1 MCARSFRSTSSS
13 AESVSSPRE
22 IITIE
27 QMTEAHLPEVMSIER
42 EVFMPGWSE
51 ETFRNDLR
59 NPSTLY
65 LVLKLNDQIV
75 AYAGMWLI
83 IDEAHITNVAVKPAY
98 RGRKFAQRL
107 IHRLLSIA
115 RERGCVKAMLE
126 VRVSNTPA
134 QKLYEKFGF
143 RPVATRPRYYDNVE
157 DALIMWLEGLD
168 TPEYGEVLQS
178 IEQEFRHSPNR
189 PAPQ

>member
-1 MCARSFRSTSSS
+1 MNDEGETL
-13 AESVSSPRE
+13 
-22 IITIE
+22 TIE
-27 QMTEAHLPEVMSIER
+27 RMSEAHLPEVMPIER

-51 ETFRNDLR
+51 ETFRSDLR

-65 LVLKLNDQIV
+65 LNLRLNGKLV
-75 AYAGMWLI
+75 AYAGMWVV
-83 IDEAHITNVAVKPAY
+83 IDEAHITNVAVKPDY

-115 RERGCVKAMLE
+115 RERGCVKAFLE

-143 RPVATRPRYYDNVE
+143 RPVAIRPKYYDNIE

-168 TPEYGEVLQS
+168 TPEYGETLRA
-178 IEQEFRHSPNR
+178 IEEEFRR
-189 PAPQ
+189 G

>member
-1 MCARSFRSTSSS
+1 VIDDGETL
-13 AESVSSPRE
+13 
-22 IITIE
+22 TIE
-27 QMTEAHLPEVMSIER
+27 RMTEAHLPEVMRIER

-51 ETFRNDLR
+51 EAFRSDLR
-59 NPSTLY
+59 NPSALY
-65 LVLKLNDQIV
+65 LNLRLNGKLV
-75 AYAGMWLI
+75 AYAGMWI
-83 IDEAHITNVAVKPAY
+83 VIDEAHITNVAVKPEY

-115 RERGCVKAMLE
+115 RERGCVKAFLE

-143 RPVATRPRYYDNVE
+143 RPVAIRPKYYDNIE

-168 TPEYGEVLQS
+168 TPEYGETLRA
-178 IEQEFRHSPNR
+178 IEEGFRR
-189 PAPQ
+189 G

>member
-1 MCARSFRSTSSS
+1 MCAKSSESTNSS
-13 AESVSSPRE
+13 AESVSSSGE
-22 IITIE
+22 TLTIE
-27 QMTEAHLPEVMSIER
+27 RMTEAHLPEVMRIER

-51 ETFRNDLR
+51 EAFRNDLR
-59 NPSTLY
+59 NPAALY
-65 LVLKLNDQIV
+65 LILRLNSTIV
-75 AYAGMWLI
+75 AYAGMWI
-83 IDEAHITNVAVKPAY
+83 VIDEAHITNVAVKPEY

-115 RERGCVKAMLE
+115 RERGCVKAFLE

-143 RPVATRPRYYDNVE
+143 RPVAVRAKYYDNFE

-168 TPEYGEVLQS
+168 TPEYGQRLQT
-178 IEQEFRHSPNR
+178 IEQEFR
-189 PAPQ
+189 QG